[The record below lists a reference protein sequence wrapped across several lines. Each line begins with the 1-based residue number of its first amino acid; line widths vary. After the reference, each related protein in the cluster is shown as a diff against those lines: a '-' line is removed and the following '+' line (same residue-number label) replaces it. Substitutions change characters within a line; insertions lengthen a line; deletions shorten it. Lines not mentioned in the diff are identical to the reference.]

1 MNLHIDENDIKWFTD
16 VKESIKPEYSS
27 IKVTSPL
34 SFYRL
39 KGRVSVMAIENIV
52 PMENVAYTVC
62 SKAEE
67 RFYLHE
73 FRNYP
78 VEQLYFYKPCDG
90 FLGDDLATENLRR
103 YIMDGN
109 IHLLLTPEQVSDT
122 SDMLARLWEFHFKS
136 KGKLDY
142 RTYIELLYTSLE
154 LQEYRATQSG
164 ATGFKTACNIMQEKR
179 DDLWRQAGEVKK

>member
-1 MNLHIDENDIKWFTD
+1 MNLYTDENDIKWFTD
-16 VKESIKPEYSS
+16 LKESIKPEYSA

-39 KGRVSVMAIENIV
+39 KGRVSVMAIENII
-52 PMENVAYTVC
+52 PLENVSYTVY
-62 SKAEE
+62 SKAED
-67 RFYLHE
+67 RYYLHE

-109 IHLLLTPEQVSDT
+109 IHILLTPEQVSDT
-122 SDMLARLWEFHFKS
+122 SDMLARLWKSHFGS
-136 KGKLDY
+136 EGKLDY
-142 RTYIELLYTSLE
+142 RIYIELLDASLKF
-154 LQEYRATQSG
+154 QDYKGYGSSH
-164 ATGFKTACNIMQEKR
+164 TGFKTVCNMMQQKI
-179 DDLWRQAGEVKK
+179 DDLWRQAGETKK